1 MINSK
6 ILLLKGNIMNIKI
19 DKKDDVILKILHYFI
34 TEEDYKPII
43 INGLENEIWLE
54 NMQSDLKLIR
64 INTNYIHNEEQLKT
78 DMYKAQSIMKS
89 IKRNTFSLKM
99 NMLNLLLD
107 TGDSVKV
114 IDTKNIETIKVDE
127 ISDFKKNKVVKEFFP
142 KVSDAELTDQVD
154 PIEFF
159 KLTED
164 MNQKTIKNEK
174 KLAKIFSQKKPV
186 VTYALIVLNI
196 MVYLFMALY
205 DLDGTY
211 FYALANNYEFVQNG
225 QIYRLLTSMFLHA
238 DIIHIGCN
246 MYALYILG
254 PQVERYYGKT
264 KFLLIYLLSG
274 ILGSIFSCV
283 FMSADTI
290 SMGASGAIFGLLG
303 SIAYFTYYYRA
314 TLQGLL
320 RSQVLPVILLNLA
333 IGFMVPGIDISGHI
347 GGLIGGTLVSMAIGI
362 GDKGR
367 KTDQINGIIVFIL
380 MTFAMLY
387 MVYIK

>member
-1 MINSK
+1 
-6 ILLLKGNIMNIKI
+6 MNIKI

-78 DMYKAQSIMKS
+78 DMYKAQTIMRS
-89 IKRNTFSLKM
+89 IKRNTFSFRM

-107 TGDSVKV
+107 TVDSVKV
-114 IDTKNIETIKVDE
+114 IDTKNIETIKIGE
-127 ISDFKKNKVVKEFFP
+127 INDFKKNKFVKEFFP

-154 PIEFF
+154 PVEFF

-174 KLAKIFSQKKPV
+174 KLAKIFSPKKPV
-186 VTYALIVLNI
+186 ITYALIVLNI
-196 MVYLFMALY
+196 MVYLFMLLY
-205 DLDGTY
+205 DTVDQTY
-211 FYALANNYEFVQNG
+211 FYALANDYEGIQNG
-225 QIYRLLTSMFLHA
+225 QIYRLITSMFLHS
-238 DIIHIGCN
+238 DIIHIACN

-254 PQVERYYGKT
+254 PVVERYYGKT
-264 KFLLIYLLSG
+264 KFLIIYMLSG
-274 ILGSIFSCV
+274 ILGSIFSAA

-290 SMGASGAIFGLLG
+290 SIGASGAIFGLLG

-320 RSQVLPVILLNLA
+320 RSQILPVILLNLA
-333 IGFMVPGIDISGHI
+333 LGFMIPGIDVSGHI
-347 GGLIGGTLVSMAIGI
+347 GGLIGGILVSMAIGI

-367 KTDQINGIIVFIL
+367 TSDQINGIIVYIL
-380 MTFAMLY
+380 MTAAMLY
-387 MVYIK
+387 MVFIK

>member
-1 MINSK
+1 
-6 ILLLKGNIMNIKI
+6 MNIKI

-54 NMQSDLKLIR
+54 NMQSNLKLIR

-78 DMYKAQSIMKS
+78 DMYKAQTIMRS
-89 IKRNTFSLKM
+89 IKRNTFSFRM

-107 TGDSVKV
+107 TGDNVKV
-114 IDTKNIETIKVDE
+114 IDTKNIETIKIGE
-127 ISDFKKNKVVKEFFP
+127 INDFKKNKFVKEFFP

-154 PIEFF
+154 PVEFF

-174 KLAKIFSQKKPV
+174 KLAKIFSPKKPV
-186 VTYALIVLNI
+186 ITYALIVLNI
-196 MVYLFMALY
+196 MVYLFMLLY
-205 DLDGTY
+205 DTVDQTY
-211 FYALANNYEFVQNG
+211 FYALANDYEGIQNG
-225 QIYRLLTSMFLHA
+225 QIYRLITSMFLHS
-238 DIIHIGCN
+238 DIIHIACN

-254 PQVERYYGKT
+254 PVVERYYGKT
-264 KFLLIYLLSG
+264 KFLIIYMLSG
-274 ILGSIFSCV
+274 ILGSIFSAA

-290 SMGASGAIFGLLG
+290 SIGASGAIFGLLG

-320 RSQVLPVILLNLA
+320 RSQILPVILLNLA
-333 IGFMVPGIDISGHI
+333 LGFMIPGIDVSGHI
-347 GGLIGGTLVSMAIGI
+347 GGLIGGILVSMAIGI

-367 KTDQINGIIVFIL
+367 TSDQINGIIVYIL
-380 MTFAMLY
+380 MTAAMLY
-387 MVYIK
+387 MVFIK

>member
-1 MINSK
+1 
-6 ILLLKGNIMNIKI
+6 MNIKI

-64 INTNYIHNEEQLKT
+64 INTNYIHNEEQLKI
-78 DMYKAQSIMKS
+78 DMYKAKSIMRS
-89 IKRNTFSLKM
+89 IKRNTLSLRM

-114 IDTKNIETIKVDE
+114 MESKNIETIKVGE
-127 ISDFKKNKVVKEFFP
+127 LNDFKKNEFVKEFFP

-154 PIEFF
+154 PVEFF

-164 MNQKTIKNEK
+164 MNQKTLKNEK
-174 KLAKIFSQKKPV
+174 KLAKIFSPKKPV
-186 VTYALIVLNI
+186 ITYALIVLNI
-196 MVYLFMALY
+196 MVYLFMVLY
-205 DLDGTY
+205 DIDGNY
-211 FYALANNYEFVQNG
+211 FYALANNYEFVQSG
-225 QIYRLLTSMFLHA
+225 QIYRLITSMFLHS
-238 DIIHIGCN
+238 DIIHIACN

-254 PQVERYYGKT
+254 PIVERYYGKT
-264 KFLLIYLLSG
+264 KFLFIYMLSG
-274 ILGSIFSCV
+274 ILGSVFSAA

-320 RSQVLPVILLNLA
+320 RSQILPVIILNLA
-333 IGFMVPGIDISGHI
+333 LGFMIPGIDISGHI
-347 GGLIGGTLVSMAIGI
+347 GGLLGGILISMAIGI

-367 KTDQINGIIVFIL
+367 KSDQINGIIVYTL
-380 MTFAMLY
+380 MTAAMLY
-387 MVYIK
+387 MVFVK

>member
-1 MINSK
+1 
-6 ILLLKGNIMNIKI
+6 MNIKI

-78 DMYKAQSIMKS
+78 DMYKAQSIMRS
-89 IKRNTFSLKM
+89 IKRNTLSLRM

-114 IDTKNIETIKVDE
+114 MESKNIETIKVGE
-127 ISDFKKNKVVKEFFP
+127 LNDFKKNEFVKEFFP

-154 PIEFF
+154 PVEFF

-164 MNQKTIKNEK
+164 MNQKTLKNEK
-174 KLAKIFSQKKPV
+174 KLAKIFSPKKPV
-186 VTYALIVLNI
+186 ITYALIVLNI
-196 MVYLFMALY
+196 MVYLFMVLY
-205 DLDGTY
+205 DIDGNY
-211 FYALANNYEFVQNG
+211 FYALANNYEFVQSG
-225 QIYRLLTSMFLHA
+225 QIYRLITSMFLHS
-238 DIIHIGCN
+238 DIIHIACN

-254 PQVERYYGKT
+254 PIVERYYGKT
-264 KFLLIYLLSG
+264 KFLFIYMLSG
-274 ILGSIFSCV
+274 ILGSVFSAA

-320 RSQVLPVILLNLA
+320 RSQILPVIILNLA
-333 IGFMVPGIDISGHI
+333 LGFMIPGIDISGHI
-347 GGLIGGTLVSMAIGI
+347 GGLLGGILISMAIGI

-367 KTDQINGIIVFIL
+367 KSDQINGIIVYTL
-380 MTFAMLY
+380 MTAAMLY
-387 MVYIK
+387 MVFVK

>member
-1 MINSK
+1 
-6 ILLLKGNIMNIKI
+6 MNIKI

-78 DMYKAQSIMKS
+78 DMYKAQSIMRS
-89 IKRNTFSLKM
+89 IKKSTFSFRM

-107 TGDSVKV
+107 TGENVKV
-114 IDTKNIETIKVDE
+114 MDTKNIETIKVDE

-186 VTYALIVLNI
+186 ITYALIVLNI
-196 MVYLFMALY
+196 MVYLFMVLY
-205 DLDGTY
+205 DVDGTY
-211 FYALANNYEFVQNG
+211 FYAFANNYEFVQNG
-225 QIYRLLTSMFLHA
+225 QIYRLLTSMFLHS
-238 DIIHIGCN
+238 DIIHIACN

-274 ILGSIFSCV
+274 LLGSIFSCA

-290 SMGASGAIFGLLG
+290 SIGASGAIFGLLG

-320 RSQVLPVILLNLA
+320 RSQVVPVILLNLA

-347 GGLIGGTLVSMAIGI
+347 GGLIGGILVSMGIGI

-367 KTDQINGIIVFIL
+367 KADQINGIIVFIL
-380 MTFAMLY
+380 MTLAMLY
-387 MVYIK
+387 MVFVK